1 MPESAARRKSL
12 QRIHAFLKEAL
23 ELNVRGASS
32 KAIEL
37 HLTACARR
45 AVAVFST
52 EDRLRLA
59 GGTIPEWFGFEE
71 AAKCFKGEPFEQA
84 AATTAA
90 PRVAAGTRDRAHD
103 RAVGVYV
110 RENKERLRKPAVQLK
125 ENSRKYRLKPL
136 QKIVRTL
143 AAREFQ
149 RLNQE
154 ERKRFADKAKQ
165 AGPRTRG
172 RDGRFGSGPCWA
184 EPVEAATPP
193 KRVLPRHA
201 RRLGAAVCRLG
212 TGAHL
217 EAGRHQAGPD
227 QRQSCSACARGG
239 CQAEREGDEED
250 GAAPFPGEED
260 IPGEAR

>member
-71 AAKCFKGEPFEQA
+71 AATCFKEEPFEQA

-90 PRVAAGTRDRAHD
+90 PRVAAGTRGRAHD
-103 RAVGVYV
+103 RAVDVYV
-110 RENKERLRKPAVQLK
+110 RENKERLRKPVVELK
-125 ENSRKYRLKPL
+125 ENSRKFRLKPL
-136 QKIVRTL
+136 QNIVRTL

-165 AGPRTRG
+165 AGPRPRG
-172 RDGRFGSGPCWA
+172 RDGRFGSGPCRA

-201 RRLGAAVCRLG
+201 RRLGAAVIDLAQELISKPAVTKRDQTNAKAARRVLAVVARRSG
-212 TGAHL
+212 RATKRTVRHL
-217 EAGRHQAGPD
+217 
-227 QRQSCSACARGG
+227 
-239 CQAEREGDEED
+239 
-250 GAAPFPGEED
+250 FPGEED